1 MKTRTFLMIACLVVV
16 PLTIPAET
24 LLDADGVWKGAY
36 SIDMKMIEL
45 DDEEAFML
53 GGRGGW
59 TYDSTLFVGGALY
72 GLITDVPKKKPV
84 LYRMRDYRLFYLGL
98 LNEYE
103 FHQERKIHS
112 SISFLTGVGAIG
124 YWPNTHGVESH
135 TSSDFVIFETALHMV
150 FNVVPGYRIG
160 LGLGYR
166 LVHGVKL
173 AGTTST
179 DLSGPSLTLAFRF
192 GGE

>member
-1 MKTRTFLMIACLVVV
+1 MKTKAFLMTVFLVII
-16 PLTIPAET
+16 PLAIPAET

-59 TYDSTLFVGGALY
+59 TYDSTLFLGGALY
-72 GLITDVPKKKPV
+72 GLITDVSKKKPV
-84 LYRMRDYRLFYLGL
+84 LYRMRDYRLFYIGL

-103 FHQERKIHS
+103 FDQQRKVHS
-112 SISFLTGVGAIG
+112 SISFLTGVGFIG
-124 YWPNTHGVESH
+124 YWSDTYGDEPDI
-135 TSSDFVIFETALHMV
+135 SSDFVIFETALHVV
-150 FNVVPGYRIG
+150 FNVVPGYRIA
-160 LGLGYR
+160 LGIGYR

-173 AGTTST
+173 AGTTND
-179 DLSGPSLTLAFRF
+179 DLTGPSLTLSFKM